1 MKSTSKLLTGM
12 CAFGMLLIFAVPYTV
27 AAESFD
33 GSKNLLC
40 APQSVI
46 ECGPDRNCQQ
56 VSPASVNLPDF
67 FQIDFKNKTIKRI
80 VAMESQKSSKIDRI
94 EVLDSKLILQ
104 GADDGSE
111 SERDGLAWSMA
122 IAQDTGKLIT
132 SAAGENEAF
141 VIYGACTPK
150 Q

>member
-12 CAFGMLLIFAVPYTV
+12 CAFVMLLIFAFPFTV

-46 ECGPDRNCQQ
+46 ECGPDGSCQQ
-56 VSPASVNLPDF
+56 VSPASVNLPGF
-67 FQIDFKNKTIKRI
+67 FQIDFKNKTINR
-80 VAMESQKSSKIDRI
+80 VAATKNQKGSKIDRM

-104 GADDGSE
+104 GADDGVE
-111 SERDGLAWSMA
+111 DVRDGLAWSMA
-122 IAQDTGKLIT
+122 IAQDTGKLIA
-132 SAAGENEAF
+132 SAAGESEAF
-141 VIYGACTPK
+141 VIYGACTPR
-150 Q
+150 